1 LANFS
6 LASFTHPNDRIAVK
20 LPDAETAKQRQV
32 GPKPPLGQRY
42 LKGGLIPEMDE
53 KHRTT
58 SSAFHLLSCADH
70 LDTRELIVTNT
81 WLSVFP
87 KGGL

>member
-1 LANFS
+1 MPVRQ
-6 LASFTHPNDRIAVK
+6 PNDWTEATP
-20 LPDAETAKQRQV
+20 PDADINHGSKP

-42 LKGGLIPEMDE
+42 LKGGLIPEMDV
-53 KHRTT
+53 KHRTA